1 VGLPST
7 EDGPVTAPPD
17 TPGGAAGPS
26 ARVDEPGGAAVDV
39 AIHPESGPDAAY
51 LSLVDQVRAAGLLE
65 RPARTE
71 VTRVVLGAALLVA
84 GWVVFALVGN
94 SWWQVATAVLLAGA
108 FGQAGFL
115 AHDAGHRQLS
125 PSRRHNDV
133 IGLLAG
139 NLAIGL
145 SYGWW
150 VDKHNR
156 HHGHPNDVGRDPDVV
171 LGAIA
176 WTPEQV
182 EQASDRLPALGL
194 LARYQAWAFVPLL
207 SLEALNLHV
216 SSVRAF
222 ANPAL
227 RYRKTGIALLALHA
241 VALVSVAF
249 LVLSPLRAVVF
260 LLVLQGLLGVYL
272 GCAFAPNH
280 KGMPLA
286 DPRDRADFLRR
297 QVLASR
303 NVRGG
308 RLVDLALGGL
318 NYQIEHHLFP
328 AMPMGNLR
336 AAQPAV
342 RAACAAQG
350 IPYRERTL
358 SQSYAETLTY
368 LHRVGAA
375 ARARP
380 GR

>member
-1 VGLPST
+1 MTARPLDTP
-7 EDGPVTAPPD
+7 APPD
-17 TPGGAAGPS
+17 GPS
-26 ARVDEPGGAAVDV
+26 ARVGPPATRVGPPVPGAGDL
-39 AIHPESGPDAAY
+39 AIRPEDGPDAAY
-51 LSLVDQVRAAGLLE
+51 LSLVEQVRAEGLLE
-65 RPARTE
+65 RPVRTE
-71 VTRVVLGAALLVA
+71 VARVALGTVLLAS
-84 GWVVFALVGN
+84 GWVVFGLLGD
-94 SWWQVATAVLLAGA
+94 SWWQVATAVLLAAG

-156 HHGHPNDVGRDPDVV
+156 HHGHPNELGRDPDVV

-182 EQASDRLPALGL
+182 DQASARLPALGL

-207 SLEALNLHV
+207 FLEALNLHV

-227 RYRKTGIALLALHA
+227 RFRRTGIALLALHA
-241 VALVSVAF
+241 VALVFVAF

-272 GCAFAPNH
+272 GGAFAPNH
-280 KGMPLA
+280 KGMPLVG
-286 DPRDRADFLRR
+286 PRDRADFLRR

-308 RLVDLALGGL
+308 RLVDLGLGGL

-328 AMPMGNLR
+328 AMPMGNLH

-342 RAACAAQG
+342 RALCAEHG

-358 SQSYAETLTY
+358 RQSYAETLTY

-380 GR
+380 DR